1 MKEVLG
7 RLAGDFFSTLL
18 FLGLWLLTGNVIMAT
33 ALAIAGAVAQIVYA
47 KFKGQQ
53 LGFMTWA
60 SLGLVVVLG
69 GATLLTDDPRFVLA
83 KPSIAHFAIGI
94 IMLRR
99 DWMLRYVPPIVSSN
113 IPGYVTTAGYVWA
126 ALMFA
131 TGVGVIVT
139 AGYGDM
145 KLWVLYVSLIAPAI
159 KIAAFAIQFVIFR
172 LAIGQRLRAARLRS
186 SQPAGTSAP
195 LSRGSAP

>member
-1 MKEVLG
+1 MKNVLG

-18 FLGLWLLTGNVIMAT
+18 FLGLWLLTGNVVLAT
-33 ALAIAGAVAQIVYA
+33 ALAIAGAVAQIAYA
-47 KFKGQQ
+47 KFKGQP
-53 LGFMTWA
+53 LGFMSWA

-83 KPSIAHFAIGI
+83 KPSIAHFAIGA

-99 DWMLRYVPPIVSSN
+99 DWMLRYLPPIVSSN
-113 IPGYVTTAGYVWA
+113 IPDYVTIAGYAWA

-131 TGVGVIVT
+131 TGAGVIAA

-145 KLWVLYVSLIAPAI
+145 KLWVLYVSLIAPGI
-159 KIAAFAIQFVIFR
+159 KIAAFAIQFAIFR
-172 LAIGQRLRAARLRS
+172 LAIGQRLRAAKLRS
-186 SQPAGTSAP
+186 LQPAERSAP
-195 LSRGSAP
+195 LSRGSVP

>member
-1 MKEVLG
+1 MKDVLG

-18 FLGLWLLTGNVIMAT
+18 FLGLWLLTGNVILAT

-47 KFKGQQ
+47 KFKGRQ

-83 KPSIAHFAIGI
+83 KPSIAHFAIGL

-99 DWMLRYVPPIVSSN
+99 DWMVRYVPPIVSSN
-113 IPGYVTTAGYVWA
+113 IPDYVIAAGYVWA

-131 TGVGVIVT
+131 TGVGVIT
-139 AGYGDM
+139 AASYGDM

-159 KIAAFAIQFVIFR
+159 KIAAFTIQFVIFR
-172 LAIGQRLRAARLRS
+172 LAIGQRLRAAKLRPL
-186 SQPAGTSAP
+186 QPAQSPAP

>member
-18 FLGLWLLTGNVIMAT
+18 FLGLWLLTGNVVLAT
-33 ALAIAGAVAQIVYA
+33 ALAIGGAVAQIVYA

-69 GATLLTDDPRFVLA
+69 GATLLTDDQRFVLA

-99 DWMLRYVPPIVSSN
+99 DWMLRYVPPIVSST
-113 IPGYVTTAGYVWA
+113 IPDYVTTAGYAWA

-131 TGVGVIVT
+131 TGAGVIAT

-145 KLWVLYVSLIAPAI
+145 KLWVLYVSLIAPGI
-159 KIAAFAIQFVIFR
+159 KIAAFVIQFVIFR
-172 LAIGQRLRAARLRS
+172 LLIGQRLRAM
-186 SQPAGTSAP
+186 AGT
-195 LSRGSAP
+195 

>member
-1 MKEVLG
+1 MKDVLG

-18 FLGLWLLTGNVIMAT
+18 FLGLWLLTGNVVLAT

-47 KFKGQQ
+47 RFKGQQ
-53 LGFMTWA
+53 LGFMAWA

-69 GATLLTDDPRFVLA
+69 SATLLTDDPRFVLA
-83 KPSIAHFAIGI
+83 KPSIAHFAIGA

-113 IPGYVTTAGYVWA
+113 IPDYVTMAGYVWA
-126 ALMFA
+126 VMMFA
-131 TGVGVIVT
+131 IGTGVI
-139 AGYGDM
+139 AAASYGDM

-159 KIAAFAIQFVIFR
+159 KIAAFGIQFVIFR
-172 LAIGQRLRAARLRS
+172 LAIVHRLRAAKLQS
-186 SQPAGTSAP
+186 LQAAGTPAP
-195 LSRGSAP
+195 LSPGSAP